1 MSIFQRQINLIGD
14 SAHAKLQNAKV
25 AVFGL
30 GGVGSYTVEALAR
43 AGVGTLVICDND
55 TIAPHNINRQLYALH
70 STIGKTKT
78 EVCKARCEDINPNIK
93 IEVKNLFF
101 DGATA
106 NEFDFS
112 SFDYIADCIDSVTS
126 KLLLCELANANSV
139 KIISSMGTGNKLN
152 CEFKISDISKTKVC
166 PLARVMRRELA
177 KRGIKKLKCVYSEEQ
192 PVMQECEDNE
202 KRRIPSSISFVPSSC
217 GLLIAG
223 EIIKDIINS

>member
-14 SAHAKLQNAKV
+14 SAHKKLQNAKV

-101 DGATA
+101 EAATA

-177 KRGIKKLKCVYSEEQ
+177 KRELKSLNAYILKNNPLCKNVKITKKEEFHL
-192 PVMQECEDNE
+192 VFH
-202 KRRIPSSISFVPSSC
+202 SFH
-217 GLLIAG
+217 LLA
-223 EIIKDIINS
+223 DC